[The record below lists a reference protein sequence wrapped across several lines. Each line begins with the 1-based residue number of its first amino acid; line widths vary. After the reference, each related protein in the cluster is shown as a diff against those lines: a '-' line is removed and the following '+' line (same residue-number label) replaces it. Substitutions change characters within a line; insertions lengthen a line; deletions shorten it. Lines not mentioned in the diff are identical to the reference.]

1 MNILPKCQIQPSW
14 LFPLASCSPATSLN
28 GPGACPGVCLV
39 TRLPLMALG
48 WANGDAQPYGR
59 LVTLNPGFWLI
70 WAKKKKKKKKKNTK
84 PKQKKYMALFIKQSN
99 LALLGTT
106 ACDLLNVFFTADRA
120 VLSGCRTLQTVLC
133 WACSTKPAFLLSGGA
148 LHQHNWWGD
157 VGICCL
163 QCAAWVISALLTP
176 IAPQRQV
183 WLNVC

>member
-1 MNILPKCQIQPSW
+1 
-14 LFPLASCSPATSLN
+14 
-28 GPGACPGVCLV
+28 
-39 TRLPLMALG
+39 
-48 WANGDAQPYGR
+48 
-59 LVTLNPGFWLI
+59 
-70 WAKKKKKKKKKNTK
+70 
-84 PKQKKYMALFIKQSN
+84 MALFIKQSN

-183 WLNVC
+183 